1 MPGREQVINRSHFQN
16 YVFILC
22 LLIGLQMEGQ
32 VLAKSEDSNSTTLPA
47 PQASNFGVHEWF
59 EMYDQIRRDAEMTL
73 GEKLHAR
80 GALQKRLNSKNETEN
95 KSDALT
101 ARIIAKYTA
110 AVSALQKLQVLQ
122 ETSQLQDGYTEY
134 FTKMRQLFVDNSGA
148 ESTSATKQSLA
159 LAVKQLQEL
168 DRKNKKLDDE
178 LRKKYGIPK
187 HKHSWASHYW
197 VRDATK

>member
-1 MPGREQVINRSHFQN
+1 MIKRSHIQS

-22 LLIGLQMEGQ
+22 LLSGLQMEGK
-32 VLAKSEDSNSTTLPA
+32 VLAKSEDSNPATMPA

-80 GALQKRLNSKNETEN
+80 SALQKRVNSEKETEN
-95 KSDALT
+95 KSDAVT

-110 AVSALQKLQVLQ
+110 AVSALQKLQVVQ
-122 ETSQLQDGYTEY
+122 ETSELQDGYTEY
-134 FTKMRQLFVDNSGA
+134 FTKMHQLFVDNSGA

-159 LAVKQLQEL
+159 LEVKQLQEL
-168 DRKNKKLDDE
+168 DKKNKKLDDE

-187 HKHSWASHYW
+187 HKHS
-197 VRDATK
+197 